1 MESMDSP
8 EISGVAPEDTFTFD
22 CHPGVPCFN
31 ACCRDLNQAL
41 TPYDVLQLRR
51 YLGLSWQAF
60 RRDYATVH
68 TGPSSGLPVVT
79 LRFGDRSDGRCPFV
93 SAQGCGVYPARPTS
107 CRLYPLARGLQRNR
121 ADGRLTV
128 HYALLREPHCRGFE
142 QSRRRTVADWI
153 DDQEL
158 TAGLA
163 ANDALMELIA
173 RKNQYL
179 PGPLP
184 AREQAWVL
192 MALYDL
198 DGLKAA
204 ASQNS
209 LPAGAPSGP
218 PPAAEDDEPWL
229 QWGLA
234 WIQGVLFPGG

>member
-8 EISGVAPEDTFTFD
+8 EISAVAPEDTFTFD

-51 YLGLSWQAF
+51 YLGLSWQIFA
-60 RRDYATVH
+60 RDYAAVH

-93 SAQGCGVYPARPTS
+93 TAQGCRVYPARPTS
-107 CRLYPLARGLQRNR
+107 CRLYPLARGLHRNR

-142 QSRRRTVADWI
+142 QSQRRTVADWI

-184 AREQAWVL
+184 PGQRQWVL

-209 LPAGAPSGP
+209 LPAGEPSGP
-218 PPAAEDDEPWL
+218 PPLAAEDDGPWL

-234 WIQGVLFPGG
+234 WIQGVLFP